1 MEANLIFRQLTL
13 DYKSLVVS
21 FMNEQLNT
29 IPKDFFFP
37 PSLTIIEK
45 ALNSETGISHGA
57 FNKEQLI
64 GIRLTYK
71 PGLDREN
78 HGYDLGYS
86 DIELIQIAQFHGTL
100 IVNNKRYKGIG
111 NSLVKINCEE
121 IFKNH
126 FFRILA
132 TVHPDNLTSIK
143 MLLNN
148 NFTQRLLTKKYDNL
162 PRLIFEKKTND
173 NGI

>member
-1 MEANLIFRQLTL
+1 MEIPPFFYRQLTL
-13 DYKSLVVS
+13 DDKSLVVS
-21 FMNEQLNT
+21 LINEQLNT

-45 ALNSETGISHGA
+45 ALSSESGISHGT
-57 FNKEQLI
+57 FDREQLV

-71 PGLDREN
+71 PGLDKEN

-86 DIELIQIAQFHGTL
+86 EIDLIQIAQFHGTVV
-100 IVNNKRYKGIG
+100 VNDRRYKGIG
-111 NSLVKINCEE
+111 NNLVKINCEE
-121 IFKNH
+121 VFTNH
-126 FFRILA
+126 FLRILA

-162 PRLIFEKKTND
+162 PRLIFEKIKN
-173 NGI
+173 